1 MSNILMSNK
10 NVSDVGK
17 HLPNQVAI
25 KKNPLPHKSHHFLAT
40 DSGQNIIALKLSKQ
54 QLLAGTK

>member
-1 MSNILMSNK
+1 MSNK